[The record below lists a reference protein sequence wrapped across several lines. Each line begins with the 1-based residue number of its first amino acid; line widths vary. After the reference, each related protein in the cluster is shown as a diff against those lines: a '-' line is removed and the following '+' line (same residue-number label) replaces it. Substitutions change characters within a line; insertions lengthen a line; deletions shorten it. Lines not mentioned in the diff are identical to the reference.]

1 MAIDNLTQVYQHML
15 QDQYSA
21 NKQSLD
27 MTTKLGRAA
36 KSKDVSEALIA
47 GANGITKGMDE
58 VASLCAT
65 HGLDPT
71 GEHCKGM
78 EGLVTEARAHALDEE
93 FSDDDARDAMI
104 IAQYQRMVHYA
115 IAGYG
120 TLAAFANR
128 LGLDGDAAVLK
139 RCLDETYDGDHRM
152 TEIATTG
159 GVNAA
164 ATS

>member
-1 MAIDNLTQVYQHML
+1 MAIENLTQVYQHML

-27 MTTKLGRAA
+27 MTNKLAKAA
-36 KSKDVSEALIA
+36 K
-47 GANGITKGMDE
+47 TKGLVDALEAGSKGIGEDME
-58 VASLCAT
+58 LVSKLCKN

-93 FSDDDARDAMI
+93 FGDEDARDAMI

-120 TLAAFANR
+120 TLAAYARR
-128 LGLDGDAAVLK
+128 LDLSDDTSVLET
-139 RCLDETYDGDHRM
+139 CLENTYDGDRTM
-152 TEIATTG
+152 TDIATG

-164 ATS
+164 AAS

>member
-1 MAIDNLTQVYQHML
+1 MAIENLTQVYQHML

-36 KSKDVSEALIA
+36 KSKPLSEALIA
-47 GANGITKGMDE
+47 GANGITEGMDE
-58 VASLCAT
+58 VASLCST

-78 EGLVTEARAHALDEE
+78 EGLVTEARAHSLDED
-93 FSDDDARDAMI
+93 FGDDDARDAMI

-120 TLAAFANR
+120 TLAAYANR

-139 RCLDETYDGDHRM
+139 RCLDNTYDGDRTM
-152 TEIATTG
+152 TDIATG

>member
-1 MAIDNLTQVYQHML
+1 MPIQNLTEVYQHML

-27 MTTKLGRAA
+27 ITTKLGRAA
-36 KSKDVSEALIA
+36 KSKAVSEALID
-47 GANGITKGMDE
+47 GANGISKGMDE

-78 EGLVTEARAHALDEE
+78 EGLVTEARAHALEE
-93 FSDDDARDAMI
+93 DFSDDDARDAMV

-128 LGLDGDAAVLK
+128 LGLDSDAAVLK
-139 RCLDETYDGDHRM
+139 RCLDQTYDGDLRM
-152 TEIATTG
+152 TEIATEG

-164 ATS
+164 AMS

>member
-1 MAIDNLTQVYQHML
+1 MAIENLTQVYRHML

-36 KSKDVSEALIA
+36 KSEAVSQALID

-58 VASLCAT
+58 VASLCST

-78 EGLVTEARAHALDEE
+78 EGLVTEARAHAIDED
-93 FSDDDARDAMI
+93 FGDDDARDAMI

-120 TLAAFANR
+120 TLAAYANR

-139 RCLDETYDGDHRM
+139 RCLDQTYDGDRRM
-152 TEIATTG
+152 TEIATEG

-164 ATS
+164 ATA